1 MAIYAVSDLHGQYEL
16 FQKGIKTIGFT
27 EEDFLYIL
35 GDVIDRGPDGIRLLR
50 YIQKQQ
56 NMDML
61 LGNHEVMMLNSVDQ
75 QGGPL
80 CTGRETSI
88 WLDYNGGWET
98 LKDYLDLSLLSRK
111 RLLGWLRN
119 RFVLKT
125 VEVGDKVFC
134 LSHSYFSESVLNKR
148 FRYSDLRKVCEVVW
162 ESIYRKDSR
171 AHQTDPYSR
180 HSCTFVTGHVPVQY
194 ARVEMGQKRCPSGL
208 GALWNK
214 NMADIDGGCSYGED
228 FYDGTPESEN
238 GMIFLRLDDLKE
250 FPVRFV

>member
-1 MAIYAVSDLHGQYEL
+1 MHGQYEL

-134 LSHSYFSESVLNKR
+134 LSHSY
-148 FRYSDLRKVCEVVW
+148 
-162 ESIYRKDSR
+162 
-171 AHQTDPYSR
+171 
-180 HSCTFVTGHVPVQY
+180 
-194 ARVEMGQKRCPSGL
+194 
-208 GALWNK
+208 
-214 NMADIDGGCSYGED
+214 
-228 FYDGTPESEN
+228 
-238 GMIFLRLDDLKE
+238 
-250 FPVRFV
+250 